1 MRAGHRWTMGTA
13 PVTGV
18 EPGRWAAR
26 GRPRSLPVGAALQ
39 FRDVSSGAVQ
49 GAWSGTVPG
58 AFTPGRRPAAVLV
71 PVYPGADGPTLLLIR
86 RTPVGHHGGQVAF
99 PGGRPEPGDTSL
111 LDTALREAQE
121 EVGIEPADVRIAGLL
136 PVVET
141 MTSNYAIFAY
151 VGRLAKRPA
160 LRLQASEVAA
170 VLDVPVHALMAPGLP
185 VEEVWELPIPGQPGT
200 GTDAPSAAGSIPVS
214 APRLR
219 RVRYFPWG
227 PDKIWGATSR
237 ILEHL
242 LEALRTG
249 TITV

>member
-1 MRAGHRWTMGTA
+1 
-13 PVTGV
+13 
-18 EPGRWAAR
+18 
-26 GRPRSLPVGAALQ
+26 
-39 FRDVSSGAVQ
+39 
-49 GAWSGTVPG
+49 
-58 AFTPGRRPAAVLV
+58 VLV
-71 PVYPGADGPTLLLIR
+71 PVYPGAAGPTLLLIR

-99 PGGRPEPGDTSL
+99 PGGRPEAGDASL

-151 VGRLAKRPA
+151 VGRLAERPA

-170 VLDVPVHALMAPGLP
+170 VLDVPVSALMATGLP
-185 VEEVWELPIPGQPGT
+185 LEEDWEFPLPGQPGT
-200 GTDAPSAAGSIPVS
+200 GTTGRLGAEPGAVS
-214 APRLR
+214 APPLRR

-249 TITV
+249 TIEV